1 MDGRMERQHKTQL
14 EGLVN
19 IPVQWDCMLA
29 DFTSFGIGGPADAL
43 LRVETLTELRRVYD
57 FIRHNGLSWFLLG
70 RGTNLLVRDSG
81 FAGIAIMLEGSFK
94 ALKMDFAADSAS
106 VVVGGGHLLAGLLS
120 LCVEKGCSGLE
131 FTSGIP
137 GTVGG
142 AVAMNAGAWG
152 GSMSD
157 VLQEVELFDEHG
169 PRRYRK
175 EQLQFGYRS
184 FVRPGGEEGIIT
196 AATLKLGR
204 EDITVLRGRCRQYR
218 EKRKESQPVKYGSAG
233 SIFKNPPGDSAGRL
247 IDINGLKGATVG
259 DAQVSTKHANVIV
272 NLGRASGAD
281 VLALME
287 RVQKTVQAN
296 SGIFLEPEVRIL

>member
-1 MDGRMERQHKTQL
+1 MNSRMERQHKKQL
-14 EGLVN
+14 QDLVGST
-19 IPVQWDCMLA
+19 VQWDCMLA
-29 DFTSFGIGGPADAL
+29 DFTSFGIGGPADAVL
-43 LRVETLTELRRVYD
+43 SVETLAELRRVYD
-57 FIRHNGLSWFLLG
+57 FIQCNGLSWFLLG
-70 RGTNLLVRDSG
+70 RGTNLLVRDIG

-94 ALKMDFAADSAS
+94 ALKVDFGGDSAS
-106 VVVGGGHLLAGLLS
+106 VVVGAGHSLAGLLS

-137 GTVGG
+137 GSVGG
-142 AVAMNAGAWG
+142 AVSMNAGAWG

-157 VLQEVELFDEHG
+157 VLEEVEFFDAHG

-175 EQLQFGYRS
+175 EQLKFGYRS
-184 FVRPGGEEGIIT
+184 FLRPGGDKGIIT

-204 EDITVLRGRCRQYR
+204 EDSTALRMRCRQYR
-218 EKRKESQPVKYGSAG
+218 EKRKENQPVEYGSAG

-247 IDINGLKGATVG
+247 IDVNGLKGTTVG
-259 DAQVSTKHANVIV
+259 DAQVSTKHANFIV
-272 NLGRASGAD
+272 NRGRASGAD

-296 SGIFLEPEVRIL
+296 SGIFLEPEVCIL